1 MSRTIDD
8 KTLDEAILEALR
20 FLKAAKAL
28 RAARKAARIEAAQKP
43 YYWLSAPVVENAACC
58 RASMDLTRALATLR
72 AGK

>member
-1 MSRTIDD
+1 MSRSIED
-8 KTLDEAILEALR
+8 KTLDLAMVEALR

-28 RAARKAARIEAAQKP
+28 RASRKAARIEAAQKGD
-43 YYWLSAPVVENAACC
+43 YWTPASLVENAACC